1 MMDPITL
8 RRMSDEVSGLLVS
21 RLGARGPS
29 LAARID
35 SRARAL
41 PRKVHRAARALAE
54 AEARAAAPKIAR
66 QIDPRAV
73 GAAHA
78 TCVSYLRPLGGAR
91 RLWGGVLQVIASLFL
106 GALVLGALAFALRGA
121 IG

>member
-1 MMDPITL
+1 MDPTTL

-21 RLGARGPS
+21 RLGARGPT

-41 PRKVHRAARALAE
+41 PRKVRRAAQALAR
-54 AEARAAAPKIAR
+54 AEACAAAPKIAR

-73 GAAHA
+73 GRAHA
-78 TCVSYLRPLGGAR
+78 TCVGYLRPLGMGQ
-91 RLWGGVLQVIASLFL
+91 RLWGGVLQVIAALFFGGLIMGL
-106 GALVLGALAFALRGA
+106 GIWALRAA